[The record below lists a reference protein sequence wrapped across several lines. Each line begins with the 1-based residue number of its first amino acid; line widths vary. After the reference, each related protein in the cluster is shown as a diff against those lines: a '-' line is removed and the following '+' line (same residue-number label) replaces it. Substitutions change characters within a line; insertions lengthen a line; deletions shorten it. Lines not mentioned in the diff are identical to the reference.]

1 MQQANLFQL
10 LFFLDT
16 WKTLLTAWQWQTSI
30 TVCFLKPRSL
40 FLSIT
45 ELFIFQKA
53 FQSCVTKDSL
63 CMRLNMVIQVC
74 FSLARAHTHTN
85 WCDLMVTDST
95 VELSSGLQC
104 WSPTTSGSQYFP
116 SLHYCS
122 PESSWICFIGFLSIP
137 LWVDCVGWTRLQE
150 SEQFLKKKKK
160 RWDSW
165 SVITLLTP
173 VIWFIRSDWSNEKVS
188 EAGSQKGRKW
198 FPSLFH
204 CLEKCHWICC
214 PLVEETLKCTMHLS
228 VGTNTKNPNLYTQ

>member
-74 FSLARAHTHTN
+74 FSLARAHAHK
-85 WCDLMVTDST
+85 LMWSNGYWQHSRVVIRVAVLKSYYFWIT
-95 VELSSGLQC
+95 VLPISSL
-104 WSPTTSGSQYFP
+104 
-116 SLHYCS
+116 
-122 PESSWICFIGFLSIP
+122 
-137 LWVDCVGWTRLQE
+137 
-150 SEQFLKKKKK
+150 
-160 RWDSW
+160 
-165 SVITLLTP
+165 LLTW
-173 VIWFIRSDWSNEKVS
+173 VQLN
-188 EAGSQKGRKW
+188 
-198 FPSLFH
+198 L
-204 CLEKCHWICC
+204 LHW
-214 PLVEETLKCTMHLS
+214 LS
-228 VGTNTKNPNLYTQ
+228 VHSTLGGLCGMD

>member
-1 MQQANLFQL
+1 MLLLWITLSVRAPYLVLLTSSCWIHPHLTKTFEYRVLFMQQANLFQL

-74 FSLARAHTHTN
+74 FSLSRAHTHTN

-122 PESSWICFIGFLSIP
+122 PESSSIRFIGFLSLP

-150 SEQFLKKKKK
+150 SEQFFKK
-160 RWDSW
+160 RDA
-165 SVITLLTP
+165 TT
-173 VIWFIRSDWSNEKVS
+173 
-188 EAGSQKGRKW
+188 GQ
-198 FPSLFH
+198 
-204 CLEKCHWICC
+204 
-214 PLVEETLKCTMHLS
+214 
-228 VGTNTKNPNLYTQ
+228 